1 MRNEELILNEEL
13 GMRNEEPK
21 TGSIAQQYIQKLFTI
36 HYSLFTTSQGEVH

>member
-21 TGSIAQQYIQKLFTI
+21 IDRSIAQQYIPELITLPQR
-36 HYSLFTTSQGEVH
+36 EVY